1 MGDYASRER
10 DNQRWEE
17 SQKGHPMTEPKDADA
32 EREHPSHWNIYEN
45 GVGGWYAWNSR
56 MRVRY
61 NLIHR
66 GTFSE
71 AVNKFDTCI
80 GDYYSSRPAARLEQ
94 SVPVEVVEGLVEA
107 LRLSITD
114 MGLCQCDVCSRS
126 NAALAAYEQWK
137 AEHRKDSQ

>member
-32 EREHPSHWNIYEN
+32 EWLREHARTRSFATEWMLWSQETQERFNAI
-45 GVGGWYAWNSR
+45 
-56 MRVRY
+56 
-61 NLIHR
+61 
-66 GTFSE
+66 
-71 AVNKFDTCI
+71 
-80 GDYYSSRPAARLEQ
+80 AARLEQ
-94 SVPVEVVEGLVEA
+94 SAPVEVVEGLVEA